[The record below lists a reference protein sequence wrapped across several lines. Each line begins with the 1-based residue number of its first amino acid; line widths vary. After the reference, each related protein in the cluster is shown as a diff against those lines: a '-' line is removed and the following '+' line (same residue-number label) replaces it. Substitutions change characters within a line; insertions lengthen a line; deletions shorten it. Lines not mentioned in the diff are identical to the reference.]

1 MWDRLAVWII
11 RQPMAMI
18 LLLAASLSF
27 AIFRADEVR
36 MSYQFSRLLP
46 VNDSVHIRYEWFKKN
61 FAQVSN
67 TVILAVETTSPEDQ
81 RFLDHWLS
89 LADSLRQVSGVA
101 EVITF
106 SNALEL
112 KKDVSN
118 AKFQFKP
125 VFEGKPSMSR
135 WVSILNDSLPFYRGI
150 FVNEDGSAVLA
161 YVQID
166 TQSLYNERIITIIG
180 EIQQMLN
187 TFEASTGLEV
197 KISGI
202 PYLRMGNVAQ
212 LKKEIYQFVLLA
224 TGVTALLFFLFLR
237 NLKATLIS
245 LFVVGTGVIWSLA
258 LMSIFDFEI
267 TLLTSLIPPLVIV
280 IGIPNCIFLINK
292 FHYEYKN
299 HKNRILALQR
309 TIAKIGNAIFFS
321 NLTTAFGFFA
331 LAFTR
336 SSTLVE
342 FGLVASLSILAVFV
356 HSIVIIT
363 LYYLYAPAPKERHIK
378 HFDRRWL
385 GGWIRIIQ
393 HAVFNKRPL
402 IYGIGAVVI
411 LTSIAGML
419 KMETSGRITDD
430 LNKNSKTY
438 QDLKFIEEKSGGV
451 EPLEIIIDTKKN
463 LSARRLNTI
472 KTLAAIQDSLKAIGI
487 ERSMSLAGLSKFATQ
502 AYYFGDPA
510 AYRTPTTQESRFM
523 SRFLKGSF
531 DQSNVL
537 MRSLND
543 ESGRFLRIHT
553 LVRDLNTL
561 EMMALRNQI
570 EAILD
575 QVMEDTGFTGFVT
588 GASVLFLEGT
598 RYLVR
603 NLIQSLGIA
612 ILLIS
617 MLMFYLFRSWK
628 MVLISLVTNFIP
640 LLFTAGFMGFAGIPL
655 KPSTLLVF
663 GIAFG
668 ISVDDTIHFLAKYR
682 QDLQKTDWDIPL
694 SIQMAINETGVS
706 MFYTSVILFSG
717 FIIFTFS
724 GFGGTVA
731 LGLLVS
737 LTLLVAMLTNLFLL
751 PAFALSLHRIL
762 ADEDFDNPPIQVVD
776 PDDAPDSE
784 LIETSEDNKAGSS
797 DQFGK

>member
-267 TLLTSLIPPLVIV
+267 TLLTSLIP
-280 IGIPNCIFLINK
+280 
-292 FHYEYKN
+292 
-299 HKNRILALQR
+299 
-309 TIAKIGNAIFFS
+309 
-321 NLTTAFGFFA
+321 
-331 LAFTR
+331 
-336 SSTLVE
+336 
-342 FGLVASLSILAVFV
+342 
-356 HSIVIIT
+356 
-363 LYYLYAPAPKERHIK
+363 
-378 HFDRRWL
+378 
-385 GGWIRIIQ
+385 
-393 HAVFNKRPL
+393 
-402 IYGIGAVVI
+402 
-411 LTSIAGML
+411 
-419 KMETSGRITDD
+419 
-430 LNKNSKTY
+430 
-438 QDLKFIEEKSGGV
+438 
-451 EPLEIIIDTKKN
+451 
-463 LSARRLNTI
+463 RL
-472 KTLAAIQDSLKAIGI
+472 
-487 ERSMSLAGLSKFATQ
+487 
-502 AYYFGDPA
+502 
-510 AYRTPTTQESRFM
+510 
-523 SRFLKGSF
+523 
-531 DQSNVL
+531 
-537 MRSLND
+537 
-543 ESGRFLRIHT
+543 
-553 LVRDLNTL
+553 
-561 EMMALRNQI
+561 
-570 EAILD
+570 
-575 QVMEDTGFTGFVT
+575 
-588 GASVLFLEGT
+588 
-598 RYLVR
+598 
-603 NLIQSLGIA
+603 
-612 ILLIS
+612 
-617 MLMFYLFRSWK
+617 
-628 MVLISLVTNFIP
+628 
-640 LLFTAGFMGFAGIPL
+640 
-655 KPSTLLVF
+655 
-663 GIAFG
+663 
-668 ISVDDTIHFLAKYR
+668 
-682 QDLQKTDWDIPL
+682 
-694 SIQMAINETGVS
+694 
-706 MFYTSVILFSG
+706 
-717 FIIFTFS
+717 
-724 GFGGTVA
+724 
-731 LGLLVS
+731 
-737 LTLLVAMLTNLFLL
+737 
-751 PAFALSLHRIL
+751 
-762 ADEDFDNPPIQVVD
+762 
-776 PDDAPDSE
+776 
-784 LIETSEDNKAGSS
+784 
-797 DQFGK
+797 